1 MMRIFK
7 NSSLLLGVFLS
18 VGMLLSGCSSNQA
31 ASSSKPDT
39 DTKTE
44 QTANAEEDTAANT
57 EADTIDNTE
66 TAAEEKTE
74 EALETKA
81 ITISVLNL
89 SNVQIGMFSVIDPAT
104 GEQINLDSLE
114 PGQSVS
120 LDCNWPSDVS
130 QFQWALYNMDGEL
143 CIESST
149 DISEAKKSVA
159 LVLSGE
165 DNIEDVQAFFDKEA
179 TDSE

>member
-1 MMRIFK
+1 MIKMLK
-7 NSSLLLGVFLS
+7 KSSLLIGVFLS
-18 VGMLLSGCSSNQA
+18 VGMLLSGCSSDQA
-31 ASSSKPDT
+31 TASSKPDINAQ
-39 DTKTE
+39 TE
-44 QTANAEEDTAANT
+44 QTANTEEDKVDNT
-57 EADTIDNTE
+57 EADTTDNTE
-66 TAAEEKTE
+66 TEAEEKTA
-74 EALETKA
+74 EAVETKT

-114 PGQSVS
+114 PAQSVS
-120 LDCNWPSDVS
+120 MDCNWPTDVA

-149 DISEAKKSVA
+149 DISQAEKSVA

-165 DNIEDVQAFFDKEA
+165 DTIEDVQALFDKEA

>member
-7 NSSLLLGVFLS
+7 NFSLLLGVFLS

-165 DNIEDVQAFFDKEA
+165 DNIEDVQTLFDKESSDA
-179 TDSE
+179 E

>member
-18 VGMLLSGCSSNQA
+18 VGMLLSGCSSDQTTD
-31 ASSSKPDT
+31 SSKPDT
-39 DTKTE
+39 KAQTE
-44 QTANAEEDTAANT
+44 QTANAEEDKV
-57 EADTIDNTE
+57 DNTE
-66 TAAEEKTE
+66 TAAEEKTA
-74 EALETKA
+74 EAVETKT

-165 DNIEDVQAFFDKEA
+165 DTIEDVQAFFDKEA

>member
-18 VGMLLSGCSSNQA
+18 VGMLLSGCTSNQA

-74 EALETKA
+74 ESLETKA

>member
-1 MMRIFK
+1 MMKMIK
-7 NSSLLLGVFLS
+7 KSSMLLGVFLS
-18 VGMLLSGCSSNQA
+18 VGMLLSGCSSDQA
-31 ASSSKPDT
+31 AASSKPDI

-44 QTANAEEDTAANT
+44 QTANT
-57 EADTIDNTE
+57 EAE
-66 TAAEEKTE
+66 TATNTE
-74 EALETKA
+74 EAVETKT

-120 LDCNWPSDVS
+120 MDCNWPSDVS
-130 QFQWALYNMDGEL
+130 QFQWALYNMNGEL

-165 DNIEDVQAFFDKEA
+165 DNIEDVQALFDKESSDA
-179 TDSE
+179 E

>member
-1 MMRIFK
+1 MIKMLK
-7 NSSLLLGVFLS
+7 KSSLLIGVFLS
-18 VGMLLSGCSSNQA
+18 VGMLLSGCSSDQA
-31 ASSSKPDT
+31 TASSKPDINAQ
-39 DTKTE
+39 TE
-44 QTANAEEDTAANT
+44 QTANA
-57 EADTIDNTE
+57 
-66 TAAEEKTE
+66 
-74 EALETKA
+74 ETKA

-120 LDCNWPSDVS
+120 MDCNWPTDVA

-149 DISEAKKSVA
+149 DISQAEKSVA

-165 DNIEDVQAFFDKEA
+165 DTIEDVQALFDKEA

>member
-57 EADTIDNTE
+57 ETV
-66 TAAEEKTE
+66 AEEKAE
-74 EALETKA
+74 ESLETKA

-165 DNIEDVQAFFDKEA
+165 DNIEDVQALFDKESSDA
-179 TDSE
+179 E

>member
-74 EALETKA
+74 EAVETKT

-165 DNIEDVQAFFDKEA
+165 DNIEDVQALFDKESS
-179 TDSE
+179 DSE